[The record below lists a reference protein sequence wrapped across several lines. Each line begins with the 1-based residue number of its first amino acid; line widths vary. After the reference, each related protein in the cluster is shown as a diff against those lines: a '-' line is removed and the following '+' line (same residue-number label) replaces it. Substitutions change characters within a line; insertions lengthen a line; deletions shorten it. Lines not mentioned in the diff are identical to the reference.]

1 MELNELENLGGI
13 GADADA
19 NAEAEAQEGETP
31 QPLLSSMQK
40 ATPVMGV
47 SGYDVIADL
56 LPHEELKALNKWVQ
70 TYHVDG
76 NDPFFGGYIMAKTT
90 FSAAIAA
97 GQAATI
103 IHDDIG
109 KLPDVIYRAVTAG
122 AGEVSGQIKTAMVA
136 NVRELAQ
143 AIQMGIAKATQPSV
157 LAVQTALQD
166 FDQKVDK
173 TILARRDA
181 VLAQWVQSGSDALDD
196 RVREAI
202 KTERTVNLMF
212 MSFGFSGVFV
222 LGIILGMHVHF

>member
-13 GADADA
+13 GADA
-19 NAEAEAQEGETP
+19 NAEAQEGETP
-31 QPLLSSMQK
+31 PPLSSMQK
-40 ATPVMGV
+40 ATPVMNN
-47 SGYDVIADL
+47 GYDVIADL
-56 LPHEELKALNKWVQ
+56 LPHDELKALNKWVQ

-76 NDPFFGGYIMAKTT
+76 NDPLFGGYIMAKTT

-103 IHDDIG
+103 IHDDVG

-122 AGEVSGQIKTAMVA
+122 AGEVSGQIKAAMMA

-143 AIQMGIAKATQPSV
+143 AIQAGIDKATAPAV
-157 LAVQTALQD
+157 VAVQTALND
-166 FDQKVDK
+166 FDGKVNK

-181 VLAQWVQSGSDALDD
+181 VLAQWVQSGSDELDE

-202 KTERTVNLMF
+202 RTERTLNIGFMMF
-212 MSFGFSGVFV
+212 AILAALG
-222 LGIILGMHVHF
+222 LGIVLGMHLHF